1 MYVFRNAEGVCL
13 ICALHLAFGMS
24 LNRQWEGVQDA
35 HEGVEGGGSWG
46 FCSGGFF
53 FFVVLDVSGPESECH
68 IPFSG
73 QTSSLVVNLTPFPPN
88 TGPQTGAEGG
98 SGQRK
103 EKHVER

>member
-1 MYVFRNAEGVCL
+1 MHECIKSMFSFFCGRGGHIRVYVFRNAEGVCL
-13 ICALHLAFGMS
+13 ICALHLSFGMS

-53 FFVVLDVSGPESECH
+53 LVVLDVSGPEPECH

-73 QTSSLVVNLTPFPPN
+73 
-88 TGPQTGAEGG
+88 
-98 SGQRK
+98 
-103 EKHVER
+103 